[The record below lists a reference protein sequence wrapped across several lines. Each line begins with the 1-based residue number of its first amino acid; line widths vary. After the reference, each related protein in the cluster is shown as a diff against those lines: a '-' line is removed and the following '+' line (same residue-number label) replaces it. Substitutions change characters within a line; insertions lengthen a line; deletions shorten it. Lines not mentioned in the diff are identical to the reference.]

1 MYCAAVQ
8 GELIARQIDSG
19 LSSAMGVKASAVWP
33 QLAMWSLTQYKGATR
48 FCTVLI
54 SRAWPSQFSPPCFDN
69 SSALS
74 AALGNLWIASACLFA
89 INFWLIFL
97 CKCFYGGHFFFKR
110 RNVLQHHRWFDGL
123 TYCTAG
129 CWRQNTASSIYLY
142 YMLIDV
148 TARKRN

>member
-1 MYCAAVQ
+1 MYCAVVQ

-33 QLAMWSLTQYKGATR
+33 QLAVWSLTQYKGATR

-74 AALGNLWIASACLFA
+74 AALGNLWIASAFHTTPLQCSSPPRNFA
-89 INFWLIFL
+89 TFL
-97 CKCFYGGHFFFKR
+97 CTVLSFHLFFLYVFLHPVCTKGQLQGFNWEMSEHQFYC
-110 RNVLQHHRWFDGL
+110 LGL
-123 TYCTAG
+123 AV
-129 CWRQNTASSIYLY
+129 
-142 YMLIDV
+142 D
-148 TARKRN
+148 